1 MELEN
6 YWTDEF
12 KEFYDEL
19 TDFAKQLVVLISV
32 ENHECP
38 ENYFKIVLNNCKKYD
53 KSIVERNYIS
63 NKTTETIELKY
74 FDNDEKEYLKDRLLR
89 LDGTLLC
96 DIVRRSLRNHKIFL
110 N

>member
-1 MELEN
+1 MTLEN

-19 TDFAKQLVVLISV
+19 TEFAKRVVVLISV

-38 ENYFKIVLNNCKKYD
+38 ENYFIAVLNICGKYD
-53 KSIVERNYIS
+53 KFMIQKNYIS

-74 FDNDEKEYLKDRLLR
+74 FDNDEREYLKDRLQR

-96 DIVRRSLRNHKIFL
+96 DIVRESLRNHKIFL

>member
-1 MELEN
+1 M
-6 YWTDEF
+6 
-12 KEFYDEL
+12 
-19 TDFAKQLVVLISV
+19 
-32 ENHECP
+32 
-38 ENYFKIVLNNCKKYD
+38 
-53 KSIVERNYIS
+53 VERNYIS